1 MNITVNFDSLEEMKA
16 FAVALIEEG
25 AAEVIKTAN
34 QTAPTTPVDPA
45 PVQPQPASQV
55 PVPPTQPTP
64 QVPVQQPVPVPP
76 TQPTPQVPV
85 QQPVQPQPTPQ
96 VPVQQPQPAP
106 QVPVQQPQPVPPTQP
121 VQPQPTS
128 QAPVTTSTPQYT
140 LEDLARAAVPLQDAG
155 RGQDLMA
162 LLQKYNVM
170 SMTQLDP
177 SVFGAFATDL
187 RALGAQI

>member
-34 QTAPTTPVDPA
+34 QTAPTTPADPVPFQPTPVPPVQPTPQA
-45 PVQPQPASQV
+45 PVQPSQA
-55 PVPPTQPTP
+55 PQTQPTP
-64 QVPVQQPVPVPP
+64 QVPVQP
-76 TQPTPQVPV
+76 TQAPQTPP
-85 QQPVQPQPTPQ
+85 PVQPQP
-96 VPVQQPQPAP
+96 VN
-106 QVPVQQPQPVPPTQP
+106 
-121 VQPQPTS
+121 
-128 QAPVTTSTPQYT
+128 TSTPQYT

>member
-45 PVQPQPASQV
+45 PVQPQQPT
-55 PVPPTQPTP
+55 PVPPTQPA
-64 QVPVQQPVPVPP
+64 
-76 TQPTPQVPV
+76 
-85 QQPVQPQPTPQ
+85 PQ

-106 QVPVQQPQPVPPTQP
+106 QVP

>member
-45 PVQPQPASQV
+45 PVQQPAPVQPQQPA
-55 PVPPTQPTP
+55 PVPPMQPTP
-64 QVPVQQPVPVPP
+64 QVPVQQPV
-76 TQPTPQVPV
+76 
-85 QQPVQPQPTPQ
+85 
-96 VPVQQPQPAP
+96 QPAP

-128 QAPVTTSTPQYT
+128 QAPVQPAPQAPVATNTPQYT

-162 LLQKYNVM
+162 LLQKYGVM

>member
-45 PVQPQPASQV
+45 PVQQPA
-55 PVPPTQPTP
+55 PVQPQQPTP
-64 QVPVQQPVPVPP
+64 QVPVQQPV
-76 TQPTPQVPV
+76 
-85 QQPVQPQPTPQ
+85 
-96 VPVQQPQPAP
+96 QPAP

-128 QAPVTTSTPQYT
+128 QAPVQPAPQAPVATNTPQYT

-162 LLQKYNVM
+162 LLQKYGVM

>member
-34 QTAPTTPVDPA
+34 QTAPTSPVDHA
-45 PVQPQPASQV
+45 PVQPQQPA
-55 PVPPTQPTP
+55 PVPPTQPA
-64 QVPVQQPVPVPP
+64 
-76 TQPTPQVPV
+76 PQVPV

-121 VQPQPTS
+121 VQPAP
-128 QAPVTTSTPQYT
+128 QAPVATNTPQYT

-162 LLQKYNVM
+162 LLQKYGVM

>member
-45 PVQPQPASQV
+45 PVQPQQPT
-55 PVPPTQPTP
+55 PVPPTQPAP
-64 QVPVQQPVPVPP
+64 QVPVR
-76 TQPTPQVPV
+76 
-85 QQPVQPQPTPQ
+85 
-96 VPVQQPQPAP
+96 QPQPAP
-106 QVPVQQPQPVPPTQP
+106 QVPVQQPQPAPQVP

-155 RGQDLMA
+155 GGR
-162 LLQKYNVM
+162 
-170 SMTQLDP
+170 
-177 SVFGAFATDL
+177 
-187 RALGAQI
+187 I

>member
-45 PVQPQPASQV
+45 PVQQPTPVQPQQPA

-64 QVPVQQPVPVPP
+64 QVPVQQ
-76 TQPTPQVPV
+76 
-85 QQPVQPQPTPQ
+85 
-96 VPVQQPQPAP
+96 
-106 QVPVQQPQPVPPTQP
+106 PVQQPQPVPPTQP

-128 QAPVTTSTPQYT
+128 QAPVQPAPQAPVATNTPQYT

-162 LLQKYNVM
+162 LLQKYGVM

>member
-45 PVQPQPASQV
+45 PLQPASVQPQPV
-55 PVPPTQPTP
+55 PSTQPTP
-64 QVPVQQPVPVPP
+64 QIPVQPTQAPQ
-76 TQPTPQVPV
+76 TQPTPVQSQPPV
-85 QQPVQPQPTPQ
+85 QPVQ
-96 VPVQQPQPAP
+96 VQ
-106 QVPVQQPQPVPPTQP
+106 
-121 VQPQPTS
+121 QPTS
-128 QAPVTTSTPQYT
+128 QAPVQPAPQAPVATNTPQYT

>member
-45 PVQPQPASQV
+45 PVQPQPA
-55 PVPPTQPTP
+55 
-64 QVPVQQPVPVPP
+64 
-76 TQPTPQVPV
+76 PQVPV

>member
-16 FAVALIEEG
+16 FAVALMEEG

-34 QTAPTTPVDPA
+34 QTAPTTPADPV
-45 PVQPQPASQV
+45 PVQPQPVPSTQPTSQV
-55 PVPPTQPTP
+55 PVQQPTP
-64 QVPVQQPVPVPP
+64 QVPVQPTQAPQTPPPVQ
-76 TQPTPQVPV
+76 TQQPTPQA
-85 QQPVQPQPTPQ
+85 PVQPQ
-96 VPVQQPQPAP
+96 
-106 QVPVQQPQPVPPTQP
+106 
-121 VQPQPTS
+121 
-128 QAPVTTSTPQYT
+128 PVTTSTPQYT

-162 LLQKYNVM
+162 LLQKYGVM

>member
-34 QTAPTTPVDPA
+34 QTAPTTPVDHA
-45 PVQPQPASQV
+45 PVQPQQPA
-55 PVPPTQPTP
+55 PVPPTQP
-64 QVPVQQPVPVPP
+64 
-76 TQPTPQVPV
+76 
-85 QQPVQPQPTPQ
+85 
-96 VPVQQPQPAP
+96 AP
-106 QVPVQQPQPVPPTQP
+106 QVP

>member
-45 PVQPQPASQV
+45 PVQPQ
-55 PVPPTQPTP
+55 QPT
-64 QVPVQQPVPVPP
+64 PVPP

-85 QQPVQPQPTPQ
+85 QQPVQP
-96 VPVQQPQPAP
+96 AP
-106 QVPVQQPQPVPPTQP
+106 QVPVQQPQSVPPTQP

-128 QAPVTTSTPQYT
+128 QAPVQPAPQAPVATNTPQYT

-162 LLQKYNVM
+162 LLQKYGVM